1 MDGFAAAI
9 ATGGVDLR
17 LLFVQLVEE
26 LSKTTAELQQD
37 KAANQALTQ
46 ELSNAKAESAEVSS
60 RADELSAAVEERAA
74 DCTAL
79 QEQMSELRCVLES
92 CNAI

>member
-1 MDGFAAAI
+1 M
-9 ATGGVDLR
+9 
-17 LLFVQLVEE
+17 QLVEE

-46 ELSNAKAESAEVSS
+46 ELSNAKAESTEVSS

-79 QEQMSELRCVLES
+79 QEQMSELRCEKQSTGNRWTIGTSDS
-92 CNAI
+92 CVSAAGTVK